1 MGFNL
6 IPRDE
11 LFFDRFDRIT
21 DNIVKGVEILQRIN
35 DEERRQH
42 YYQELRTVEHE
53 TDEIVHETL
62 THLHKT
68 FVTPLD
74 REDIHQL
81 LTTLDDILDLAN
93 VAAGNIALYQP
104 KQFPPELTE
113 LIRVLLEGA
122 KLVREMIKLVRNIG
136 KNAKRILEMTVEV
149 NRLENEADQIRR
161 DIMARLLREEKD
173 PMELIKWKDIIS
185 YVENAT
191 DRCEDVG
198 NLLEGIV
205 LKNS

>member
-21 DNIVKGVEILQRIN
+21 ENIVKGVELLQKID

-42 YYQELRTVEHE
+42 YFQELRTLEHA

-62 THLHKT
+62 KHLHKT

-74 REDIHQL
+74 REDIHHL
-81 LTTLDDILDLAN
+81 LTTLDDVLDLTT

-104 KQFPPELTE
+104 KVFPPELKN
-113 LIRVLLEGA
+113 LIRVLLESG
-122 KLVREMIKLVRNIG
+122 KLVQEMISLVRNIG
-136 KNAKRILEMTVEV
+136 KNAQRIIELTVEV

-161 DIMARLLREEKD
+161 DTMARLLREETD

>member
-21 DNIVKGVEILQRIN
+21 ENIVKGVEILQRID

-42 YYQELRTVEHE
+42 YFQELRTLEHA

-62 THLHKT
+62 KHLHKT

-74 REDIHQL
+74 REDIHHL
-81 LTTLDDILDLAN
+81 LTTLDDILDLTT

-104 KQFPPELTE
+104 KEFPPELKN
-113 LIRVLLEGA
+113 LIRVLLESG
-122 KLVREMIKLVRNIG
+122 KLVQEMISLVRNIG
-136 KNAKRILEMTVEV
+136 KHAQRIIEITVEV

-161 DIMARLLREEKD
+161 DTMARLLREEKD